1 MTDARKS
8 SLFERQMAM
17 YASYHR
23 DHRNRATHF
32 VGIPAIIVSLMVLL
46 ALARFAVGR
55 VELSCAV
62 VVTAAVFLL
71 WLVLDLAIGVAMAL
85 FLLPALL
92 ISEWFAASYSTA
104 TTGWAFAIL
113 FVVGWALQLW
123 GHVYEGRRP
132 ALVSNL
138 FQALIGPMFLMAEI
152 FFALGMRQ
160 RLHDRVESVVRER
173 YPHAPISP
181 MPFDRAYIDP

>member
-1 MTDARKS
+1 
-8 SLFERQMAM
+8 MAM
-17 YASYHR
+17 YTSYHR

-32 VGIPAIIVSLMVLL
+32 VGIPAIIVSLMVVL
-46 ALARFAVGR
+46 ALARFSVGG
-55 VELSCAV
+55 VELSWAV

-92 ISEWFAASYSTA
+92 ISEWFAASFSTSA
-104 TTGWAFAIL
+104 TWWAFAFL
-113 FVVGWALQLW
+113 FVGGWTLQLW

-152 FFALGMRQ
+152 FFALGMRK

-173 YPHAPISP
+173 YPQYALRNPEP
-181 MPFDRAYIDP
+181 E